1 MTSAVPLP
9 NIAVAFT
16 TAHNCQGIVLLALTD
31 CVKMFAEAHRHK
43 LTRGWWHEPKQI
55 VKQSPLR

>member
-55 VKQSPLR
+55 VK